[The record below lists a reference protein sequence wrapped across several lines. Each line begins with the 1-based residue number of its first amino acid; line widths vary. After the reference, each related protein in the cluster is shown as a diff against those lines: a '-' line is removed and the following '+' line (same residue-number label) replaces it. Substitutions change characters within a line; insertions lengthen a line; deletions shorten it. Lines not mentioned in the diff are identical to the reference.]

1 MSGPNPK
8 SSNPPAG
15 PERAS
20 RALFLDRDGTLIV
33 DKVYLADPAGVELI
47 PGAAGA
53 LRQARALGYKLFL
66 FTNQS
71 GIGRGYHTLEDT
83 HRVNARLEELLG
95 PPRPAFD
102 GICIAPEAPDQPAVY
117 RKPSPKYIL
126 EMVAQHGLDPAQCY
140 MVGDSAAD
148 IQTARNAGIH
158 AVVVRT
164 GKVDP
169 DTLPEVA
176 RHHVPVFASFA
187 AFVATLA

>member
-126 EMVAQHGLDPAQCY
+126 EMVAQHSLDPVQCY
-140 MVGDSAAD
+140 MVGDSTAD

-187 AFVATLA
+187 AFVDTLA

>member
-1 MSGPNPK
+1 MV
-8 SSNPPAG
+8 A
-15 PERAS
+15 
-20 RALFLDRDGTLIV
+20 
-33 DKVYLADPAGVELI
+33 
-47 PGAAGA
+47 
-53 LRQARALGYKLFL
+53 
-66 FTNQS
+66 TNQS
-71 GIGRGYHTLEDT
+71 GIGRGYHTMEDT

-117 RKPSPKYIL
+117 RKPSPKYVL

-164 GKVDP
+164 GKVAP

>member
-1 MSGPNPK
+1 VSGPNPK
-8 SSNPPAG
+8 SPNPFAG

-33 DKVYLADPAGVELI
+33 DKNYLADPAGVELI

-53 LRQARALGYKLFL
+53 LRRARVLGYKLFL

-164 GKVDP
+164 GKVAP

>member
-1 MSGPNPK
+1 VSGPNPK

-126 EMVAQHGLDPAQCY
+126 EMVAQHSLDPVQCH

-187 AFVATLA
+187 AFVDTLA

>member
-1 MSGPNPK
+1 VSGPNPK
-8 SSNPPAG
+8 SPNPSAG

-33 DKVYLADPAGVELI
+33 DKIYLADPAGVELI
-47 PGAAGA
+47 PGAADA
-53 LRQARALGYKLFL
+53 LHQARALGYKLFL

-71 GIGRGYHTLEDT
+71 GIGRGYHTMQDT

-126 EMVAQHGLDPAQCY
+126 EMVAQHGLDPAQC
-140 MVGDSAAD
+140 
-148 IQTARNAGIH
+148 
-158 AVVVRT
+158 
-164 GKVDP
+164 
-169 DTLPEVA
+169 
-176 RHHVPVFASFA
+176 
-187 AFVATLA
+187 

>member
-1 MSGPNPK
+1 MSEPNPK
-8 SSNPPAG
+8 PETQNAG
-15 PERAS
+15 PERAA

-47 PGAAGA
+47 PGAAHA
-53 LRQARALGYKLFL
+53 LRRARALGYKLFL

-83 HRVNARLEELLG
+83 HRVNTRLEELLG
-95 PPRPAFD
+95 PPKPAFD

-117 RKPSPKYIL
+117 RKPSPRYIL

-148 IQTARNAGIH
+148 IQAARNAGIH

-176 RHHVPVFASFA
+176 RHQVPVFVSFA